1 MLCLASYR
9 KTSPDKVVLQKMVY
23 WDSVL
28 ACSHGTLGSDLIRPP
43 KQSRAGPVC
52 YFSGRPPRRTW
63 VLQDVAL
70 MALWAMLSLERNGH
84 VLQVTVWLK
93 WHLAG
98 RCKSQ
103 LGRGWKAEAKPKSDL
118 YSQWYSRKLGRIWP
132 LISKIWVAK
141 YFWFLWE
148 SQSSCVSEARSWFG
162 RDISKGLL
170 VSCFSQ
176 LWYVVWTYSPLEVL
190 SFHFLLSSDLPGGFD
205 AISGNLLLKTTTSI
219 MMTLLALT
227 WLWLWTPLRCLNSLL
242 VPFETPSGMWDIC
255 IGWQIWQSVYRKTH
269 FLLGWQ
275 LVGRKMN
282 CTLYVHWLWYKLTDV
297 VHVAS
302 LAAGCPDCKL
312 HPTPFFPSAKSR
324 KDPVCWQILPYFL

>member
-1 MLCLASYR
+1 MLCLASYG

-63 VLQDVAL
+63 VLQDVVL
-70 MALWAMLSLERNGH
+70 VVLWAMLSLERNECI
-84 VLQVTVWLK
+84 LQATVGLK
-93 WHLAG
+93 WHCCREVQIPAGPRMKGRSKTKIRSVFSMVFKEAG
-98 RCKSQ
+98 RN
-103 LGRGWKAEAKPKSDL
+103 
-118 YSQWYSRKLGRIWP
+118 WP
-132 LISKIWVAK
+132 LISKIWVSK
-141 YFWFLWE
+141 CFWFLWE
-148 SQSSCVSEARSWFG
+148 SQSNCVSEVYRWFG

-227 WLWLWTPLRCLNSLL
+227 WL
-242 VPFETPSGMWDIC
+242 
-255 IGWQIWQSVYRKTH
+255 
-269 FLLGWQ
+269 
-275 LVGRKMN
+275 
-282 CTLYVHWLWYKLTDV
+282 
-297 VHVAS
+297 
-302 LAAGCPDCKL
+302 
-312 HPTPFFPSAKSR
+312 
-324 KDPVCWQILPYFL
+324 